1 MGAGLVV
8 KATSWIPVHRRHE
21 LRNLATKSHQVVV
34 VAAVVGAVTG
44 LFVAGFERFVIDIA
58 YDHIV
63 RLRPWA
69 IAILPG
75 IGLVVAVVARRMIS
89 PGTTAGTSDEY
100 LHAFHDRHHELG
112 WRPFAART
120 VAALA
125 TLGSGVPMGLEGPS
139 MYAGAVIGSN
149 VQRRLP
155 RTFRDADRRVLLVAG
170 AAAGVAAI
178 FKAPATGA
186 VFAIEVPYQGDLA
199 RRMLLPALVA
209 SATGYLTFVAIN
221 GTAALFPIDGTP
233 SFSIRDLLGAMGVG
247 VVAGAVARGFSW
259 MLRHAKRLSSNRRP
273 MLMTLGSGA
282 ALAAAFTIARLMTG
296 RSLLV
301 GPGYDVVVW
310 ASEPKRSIGIIF
322 AILCLRCFATATAV
336 AGGAT
341 GGLFVPL
348 VVAGA
353 LTGSI
358 IGRAINHGDLTL
370 FIVIGVAACLG
381 AGYRVPLAA
390 VVFVAE
396 TTGRPSFIVP
406 GLLAAV
412 AAELMMGASSVTK
425 LQQSAEV
432 QREDAL
438 PQLRLGQENNDESAS
453 PPP

>member
-1 MGAGLVV
+1 
-8 KATSWIPVHRRHE
+8 
-21 LRNLATKSHQVVV
+21 LRNLATKSHQVVI

-63 RLRPWA
+63 RLRPWE

-75 IGLVVAVVARRMIS
+75 IGLIVAVVSRRMIS
-89 PGTTAGTSDEY
+89 PGTDAGTSDEY

-112 WRPFAART
+112 WRPFVART

-139 MYAGAVIGSN
+139 MYAGAVVGSN

-209 SATGYLTFVAIN
+209 SATGYLAFVAIN

-247 VVAGAVARGFSW
+247 VVAGAVARVFGW
-259 MLRHAKRLSSNRRP
+259 LLRHAKRLSSNRRP
-273 MLMTLGSGA
+273 ILMTLGAGA
-282 ALAAAFTIARLMTG
+282 ALSAAFTIARLMTG
-296 RSLLV
+296 RSLLI

-310 ASEPKRSIGIIF
+310 ASDPKRSVGIIF

-353 LTGSI
+353 LTGAI
-358 IGRAINHGDLTL
+358 IGRAVNGDLTL

-425 LQQSAEV
+425 LQQSAEL
-432 QREDAL
+432 QREDASA
-438 PQLRLGQENNDESAS
+438 QRLGPQRSDESELPS
-453 PPP
+453 P